1 MKTKKKRKEKREGK
15 EIRKRCEKKEKK
27 GLIFEFSGLCC
38 PQNPTESSRKKGNIE
53 YKKE

>member
-15 EIRKRCEKKEKK
+15 EITKRSEKKEKK
-27 GLIFEFSGLCC
+27 GLIFGFSGLCC
-38 PQNPTESSRKKGNIE
+38 PQNPTESSRKRRNIE